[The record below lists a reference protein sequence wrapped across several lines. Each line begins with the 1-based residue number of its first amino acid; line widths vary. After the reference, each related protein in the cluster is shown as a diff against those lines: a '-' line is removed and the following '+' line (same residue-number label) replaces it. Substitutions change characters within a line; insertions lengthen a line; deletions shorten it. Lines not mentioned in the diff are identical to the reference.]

1 MHARS
6 STKMAVTETAVTV
19 TRKAPATGKASF
31 RRREAKG
38 GPPKSANLR
47 AARPPGVCAQTSPH
61 LTPPNPSPPPPPRV
75 TKSFPI
81 PRPPNP
87 SNFTARPLKTSC
99 STLRPQILLSLPSHT
114 SKSSS
119 SFLRTTPSP
128 LPQTASGSPPNFLSS
143 SKTRFPFT
151 IAPLKMPEPPRDR
164 EFPAPNTHEK
174 KGSSSKLLLSILNIL
189 ALSRSAAGADRLEDD
204 VTRRDRDRSLPPDP
218 RRRFSFGHEGGARGE
233 RRSGTQA
240 CFPIGCWFPYVTKR
254 GGGE

>member
-47 AARPPGVCAQTSPH
+47 AARTPGVCAQTSPH
-61 LTPPNPSPPPPPRV
+61 LTPPNPSPLPPPRV

-114 SKSSS
+114 
-119 SFLRTTPSP
+119 PSP
-128 LPQTASGSPPNFLSS
+128 PLPSFARPQVLSLKLPPGVPRISS
-143 SKTRFPFT
+143 R
-151 IAPLKMPEPPRDR
+151 PLKLA
-164 EFPAPNTHEK
+164 FP
-174 KGSSSKLLLSILNIL
+174 S
-189 ALSRSAAGADRLEDD
+189 
-204 VTRRDRDRSLPPDP
+204 
-218 RRRFSFGHEGGARGE
+218 
-233 RRSGTQA
+233 Q
-240 CFPIGCWFPYVTKR
+240 
-254 GGGE
+254 